1 MSMSRIA
8 AAGITCLI
16 SLICASAAYGQDAS
30 QQQAQQQEQ
39 QLFHEINQ
47 LHWIEGP
54 AQVEVGTNATFDVP
68 AGYRYIGPMDT
79 VRFMELNQNLPPP
92 DGTTAFAPDNFSWF
106 ATFTYVDS
114 GHVPD
119 NDKPDADSV
128 LQELKSNQAIANKE
142 LAARGWPTMHVIGWK
157 YPPFYDTGTN
167 NLSWAVDLS
176 SSDGGEVIN
185 YNTRLLGR
193 TGYTAVTLVAD
204 PNNLAQEF
212 GQFKSAITGYQYLP
226 AQTYQAFK
234 PGDKV
239 AKYGLAA
246 LITGGAVAVAVKTGL
261 WKIIAGALVA
271 GWKFIAA
278 AIVALLA
285 SITRF
290 FKRVF
295 NRRKGQ

>member
-1 MSMSRIA
+1 
-8 AAGITCLI
+8 
-16 SLICASAAYGQDAS
+16 
-30 QQQAQQQEQ
+30 
-39 QLFHEINQ
+39 
-47 LHWIEGP
+47 
-54 AQVEVGTNATFDVP
+54 
-68 AGYRYIGPMDT
+68 
-79 VRFMELNQNLPPP
+79 
-92 DGTTAFAPDNFSWF
+92 
-106 ATFTYVDS
+106 
-114 GHVPD
+114 
-119 NDKPDADSV
+119 
-128 LQELKSNQAIANKE
+128 
-142 LAARGWPTMHVIGWK
+142 MHVIGWK

-204 PNNLAQEF
+204 PNNLAQEV

-285 SITRF
+285 SISRF